1 MQATPPTRNGEKGRR
16 DEAGRYTS
24 AAAPSLGGG
33 WSLADSGSHVLV
45 RTCASIHGFPRFMR
59 KRFLHP
65 LVMGFLL
72 ALSLPGPAFAQ
83 PATPAAATARKP
95 SASVPLAAL
104 FAAYWDEQAQLFPLA
119 ATAQGDNR
127 YNDQLP
133 NDQTRAFRQQQQ
145 RFYQQYQA
153 SLRKVDRA
161 KLAAEDQVSYDVFR
175 YQLEMALEG
184 MQQFR

>member
-1 MQATPPTRNGEKGRR
+1 
-16 DEAGRYTS
+16 
-24 AAAPSLGGG
+24 
-33 WSLADSGSHVLV
+33 
-45 RTCASIHGFPRFMR
+45 MR